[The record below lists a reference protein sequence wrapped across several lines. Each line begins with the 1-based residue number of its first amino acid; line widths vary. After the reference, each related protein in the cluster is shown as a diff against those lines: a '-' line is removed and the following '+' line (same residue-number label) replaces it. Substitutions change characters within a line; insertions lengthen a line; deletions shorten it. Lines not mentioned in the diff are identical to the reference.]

1 MVLFFLR
8 RLAQLRSKL
17 WDALAIWLKSKHAT
31 VCGARD
37 NMCVSECVQVG
48 SRSSRSPTVVLWLQG
63 ITLAWM
69 LVECSLSLYAA
80 ALARSPALLAF
91 GSDSLIELLSA
102 MVVVLQF
109 LPEVPLSQER
119 ANRTAGL
126 LLFALAGIVVTA
138 ATVAMALHVPPE
150 ISRLGV
156 CITIAALIAMP
167 VLAWLKKREAFR
179 TNNPAL
185 RADAVQSANCAYLA
199 GIALVGLVVNAAI
212 GAAWFDSLA
221 ALVAVPLLIK
231 EGNAAW
237 RGESCGCC

>member
-1 MVLFFLR
+1 
-8 RLAQLRSKL
+8 
-17 WDALAIWLKSKHAT
+17 
-31 VCGARD
+31 
-37 NMCVSECVQVG
+37 MCVSECVQVG
-48 SRSSRSPTVVLWLQG
+48 SRSSRPPTVVLWLQG

-69 LVECSLSLYAA
+69 LVECGLSLYAA

-102 MVVVLQF
+102 MVVVLQV
-109 LPEVPLSQER
+109 LPQFPYSQER

-126 LLFALAGIVVTA
+126 LLFALAGIVVTL
-138 ATVAMALHVPPE
+138 ATVALALHFHPE
-150 ISRLGV
+150 ISRLGI

-167 VLAWLKKREAFR
+167 VLAWLKEREAFR

-199 GIALVGLVVNAAI
+199 GITLVGLVVNAAF
-212 GAAWFDSLA
+212 GAAWLDSLA